1 MEKKRFLFIGNSHTY
16 FNDMPELVRRM
27 CAEAGFCEAEICMQ
41 ALPYATYQAHLEQET
56 SLRFQMVYGNFDFLI
71 LQQAAHSPCP
81 SREET
86 LRDARV
92 LLRQA
97 RLNHIQPFQLLPWAE
112 ERFPEHQEALNSV
125 YCELAGTE
133 GIPLIPAGLVFER
146 ARAEKGLPSLYWRDG
161 EHASPWGSYA
171 VAATIYSCISGRSPI
186 GLKAESLSY
195 AKIDKRPGQN
205 EWGPRSFPLKADAC
219 RRLQELVFKCVR
231 MQRQAFTNR
240 PL

>member
-1 MEKKRFLFIGNSHTY
+1 MEKKRFLFVGNSHTY

-27 CAEAGFCEAEICMQ
+27 CVEIGFCEAEVCMQ
-41 ALPYATYQAHLEQET
+41 ALPYATYGTHLEQEI

-81 SREET
+81 SGEET
-86 LRDARV
+86 CCDARV

-97 RLNHIQPFQLLPWAE
+97 RLNRIKPYQLLPWAE
-112 ERFPEHQEALNSV
+112 ERFPEHQESLNSI
-125 YCELAGTE
+125 YRRLADAE

-146 ARAEKGLPSLYWRDG
+146 ARVKKDLPSLYWQDG

-171 VAATIYSCISGRSPI
+171 VAATICSCLSGRSPV
-186 GLKAESLSY
+186 GLKPESLSY
-195 AKIDKRPGQN
+195 AKISKRPGQN
-205 EWGPRSFPLKADAC
+205 QWGPHSFPLEADAC
-219 RRLQELVFKCVR
+219 RRLQKLVWECV
-231 MQRQAFTNR
+231 TDR